1 MAKNVFDPKMG
12 IFQNLKAF
20 TVVQPTFS
28 YFRVGLGL
36 VWPRKLSAYI
46 FWFCPQ
52 SSFTAQPFKPKNGQ
66 KRQNRP
72 KMAKNDPKMG
82 IFQNLKAFTVVQPTL
97 PHFGVDLGL
106 VGRKNISAYIF

>member
-1 MAKNVFDPKMG
+1 MVKNGQNIFDPKMG
-12 IFQNLKAF
+12 ICQNLKVF
-20 TVVQPTFS
+20 TVMQPTFS

-36 VWPRKLSAYI
+36 VGPRKLSAYI

-72 KMAKNDPKMG
+72 KMAKMTQKW
-82 IFQNLKAFTVVQPTL
+82 AFFKT
-97 PHFGVDLGL
+97 
-106 VGRKNISAYIF
+106 